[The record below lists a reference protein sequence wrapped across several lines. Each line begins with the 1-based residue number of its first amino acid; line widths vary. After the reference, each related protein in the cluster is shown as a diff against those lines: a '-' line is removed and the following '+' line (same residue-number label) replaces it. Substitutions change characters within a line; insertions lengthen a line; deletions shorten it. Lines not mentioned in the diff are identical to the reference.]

1 MLKVWRRLTA
11 TEQDNTTQAN
21 EPYNIYIKCEPTK
34 MFLIYTEPD
43 QTLSRTRAVKTWQSL
58 FVPLSQKVYTSVCL
72 VAFCHLY
79 ATVLQWNSHNF
90 LTGEKL
96 NSIAG
101 IKGIC
106 SLYKPRLN
114 WKAKGIPGNT
124 FKIYKIHE
132 YFSVCSWDINMCN
145 EHVADISPLQHGYT
159 SAASPSLGS
168 RVI

>member
-1 MLKVWRRLTA
+1 MFKVWRRLTA
-11 TEQDNTTQAN
+11 MEQDHTTHASK
-21 EPYNIYIKCEPTK
+21 PYVYIECEPTK
-34 MFLIYTEPD
+34 MFNIFTEPD
-43 QTLSRTRAVKTWQSL
+43 ETLFRICAVKTWQSL
-58 FVPLSQKVYTSVCL
+58 FVPLARNAYTWTCL
-72 VAFCHLY
+72 VALCHLH
-79 ATVLQWNSHNF
+79 ATLLQWNSHNF

-101 IKGIC
+101 LKGIC

-132 YFSVCSWDINMCN
+132 HFSVCSSDINMCN
-145 EHVADISPLQHGYT
+145 EHITDISPRQHGYI
-159 SAASPSLGS
+159 SAASLSPGS